1 MAAQNPYQLSSADQS
16 EIRNWAVSS
25 GLNPDIQL
33 SEANKLLISGA
44 AASMEDL
51 RRMASDKQAAER
63 RAKEP
68 APTGYKPVSNMGSIT
83 APVTR
88 STAEGYTPSTWSVT
102 PEQTVESRLQGLL
115 SKGSPL
121 LTLAETRAKQSMAG
135 KGLLNS
141 SMAQGEALRAMTE
154 TATPIAGAD
163 AATYGNAAR
172 FNVDT
177 ANTAAQF
184 LAQAKNVASLEE
196 TRAANAAAAQ
206 AAADANRAR
215 ELAVAAE
222 NDALRFA
229 ADAAN
234 RKAEQ
239 ERLIAAD
246 RDIAQMNQRAQVSGQ
261 AADIFNRTT
270 DNITKIMADPDL
282 DPAAKQAAVDQQKA
296 SMDTGLRFIEQVNK
310 IDGLTELL
318 TFSSTPATAP
328 PPPPPPASAAQPG
341 TTWQPTEYDD
351 LSNEYRLAEYMNL
364 R

>member
-16 EIRNWAVSS
+16 EIRNWATTS

-33 SEANKLLISGA
+33 AEANKLLISGS
-44 AASMEDL
+44 AASMDDL

-63 RAKEP
+63 RAKA
-68 APTGYKPVSNMGSIT
+68 APMGGYKPVSNMGAVT
-83 APVTR
+83 AQTSP
-88 STAEGYTPSTWSVT
+88 STAEGYTPSTWNVT

-115 SKGSPL
+115 TKGSPL

-141 SMAQGEALRAMTE
+141 SMAEGEALRATTE
-154 TATPIAGAD
+154 TALPIAGAD

-184 LAQAKNVASLEE
+184 LAQARNVGSLEQS
-196 TRAANAAAAQ
+196 RAANAAAAQ
-206 AAADANRAR
+206 AAADTNRAR
-215 ELAVAAE
+215 ELSVAAE

-234 RKAEQ
+234 RTAEQ
-239 ERLIAAD
+239 NRLIAAD
-246 RDIAQMNQRAQVSGQ
+246 KDIALLNQRAQITGQ
-261 AADIFNRTT
+261 ATDIFNRTT

-282 DPAAKQAAVDQQKA
+282 DPASKQAAVDQQKA

-318 TFSSTPATAP
+318 TFDNP
-328 PPPPPPASAAQPG
+328 PPPAAVAPPPPASDTQ
-341 TTWQPTEYDD
+341 YDD
-351 LSNEYRLAEYMNL
+351 MANEYRLAEYMNN